1 MGIRVAG
8 IDDLDKIV
16 QFNYNLSLEIEN
28 KILDI
33 EFLTKGVR
41 SLVEDYRKGGYY
53 IYEKG
58 EDIIGQIMYTYEWS
72 DWKNGNFLWLHNIY
86 VDMNHRK
93 KGVFSEICNYIINK
107 YQYDN
112 SIVGIRLNIEN
123 NNKIAEN
130 INEKF
135 QLHRYDYSLCE
146 YIKKQ

>member
-1 MGIRVAG
+1 MGIRVAI

-33 EFLTKGVR
+33 ESLTIGVR
-41 SLVEDYRKGGYY
+41 ALIEDYRKGGYY
-53 IYEKG
+53 IYEKD
-58 EDIIGQIMYTYEWS
+58 EEIIGQIMYIYEWS

-86 VDMNHRK
+86 VDMNHRN
-93 KGVFSEICNYIINK
+93 KGVFSEIYNYIVEK
-107 YQYDN
+107 YHDDN

-123 NNKIAEN
+123 NNNIAQN
-130 INEKF
+130 ISEKF

-146 YIKKQ
+146 YIKK